1 MIEIS
6 ILKFWA
12 TISCS
17 ILGTAIFLTGCL
29 VFGDHRKRKRI
40 QNIDKLKAIDTLER
54 FQVEHNKDLE
64 DAIDLAIEVL
74 KNEEMGS

>member
-29 VFGDHRKRKRI
+29 VFGDYRKRKRI
-40 QNIDKLKAIDTLER
+40 QNIDRLKAINTLEC

-64 DAIDLAIEVL
+64 DAIDLAIEIL